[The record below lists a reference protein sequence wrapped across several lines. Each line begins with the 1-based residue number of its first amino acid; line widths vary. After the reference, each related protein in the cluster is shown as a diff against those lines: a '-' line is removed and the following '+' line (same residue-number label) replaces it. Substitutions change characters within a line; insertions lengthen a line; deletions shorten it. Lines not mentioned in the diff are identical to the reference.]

1 MKIQE
6 FDIVRLTKA
15 MPEHNLADG
24 AKGTVVL
31 DHFSAPAAY
40 EVEFLDSEGRTIA
53 LVTLHGSDLE
63 FVQRP

>member
-1 MKIQE
+1 MNIQE
-6 FDIVRLTKA
+6 FDIVRLTRA
-15 MPEHNLADG
+15 VPEHDLADG

-31 DHFSAPAAY
+31 DHFSTPPAY

-53 LVTLHGSDLE
+53 LVTLLGSDLE